1 MVGSDLEDGI
11 GKGPGGGLNG
21 TKDFKELIQGY
32 ESLTDDHP
40 VEVLVAFGGADKDGW
55 RGMKFADMYQIIADG
70 QDGAFGNETGRDAY
84 LYQDDTANMDDEES
98 LTLFLDYISDT
109 YPNPEQSF
117 LTFWDHG
124 NTYKGFG
131 GDTNFKKTDP
141 YTVLSMDE
149 ITRAFQNSQPG
160 VFDLIGFD
168 ACLMASVEVAKV
180 IEPFADYMIASEE
193 LEPGH
198 GWLWSTVIQYYAE
211 QDSILDAGKLMVDNF
226 VQPVHGSGHKQNGR
240 TLSLLDLSRYDE
252 LIESLDPVVALMG
265 HQILHNDEYAA
276 PVILSIFNARSYGK
290 FERDDPRVSIDLMH
304 LVQLLATEYA
314 DTELSP
320 SLNELMNEIDRFV
333 IYSKHDGSRPDSHGV
348 SIGAPE
354 DTDPD
359 YSTYKLNDTWLQF
372 ETSYANLRASD
383 TTAPTIGEQTSDDA
397 GITATFSDDY
407 LTEVSTL
414 YGYLESFESDDGSID
429 EYFMVVAELEAQPT
443 GTEGE
448 YFTPTW
454 DQRWFTVQYDPNEIT
469 AWIPAAFSGR
479 GEDEDGPY
487 TIYTAEIDFYI
498 GDSETANLAALTMYV
513 DEDMEVFDHS
523 IQTYQ
528 YIYSGPDDEDGTL
541 RFDKATYRIES
552 GDAIQFY
559 NYGYNLNALD
569 DDDWFP
575 TSEFAEF
582 VQAPVFQLEYLEF
595 ADESGQP
602 AQYYYTIWAED
613 VGGNDVYT
621 ELAAV
626 E

>member
-98 LTLFLDYISDT
+98 LTLFLKYLRDG
-109 YPNPEQSF
+109 YPNPETRF

-131 GDTNFKKTDP
+131 GDSNFPDDKL
-141 YTVLSMDE
+141 YMDE
-149 ITRAFQNSQPG
+149 ITRAFERSQSDD
-160 VFDLIGFD
+160 FDLIGFD

-198 GWLWSTVIQYYAE
+198 GWLWNEVIQIYAE
-211 QDSILDAGKLMVDNF
+211 RDNIVDAGKLMVDNF
-226 VQPVHGSGHKQNGR
+226 VQDVHGSGYKLDGR
-240 TLSLLDLSRYDE
+240 TLSLLNLSRYE
-252 LIESLDPVVALMG
+252 ALVTALNPVVSALDG
-265 HQILHNDEYAA
+265 YALGGGYSDNLVSGITKA
-276 PVILSIFNARSYGK
+276 GQFGKSDRSG
-290 FERDDPRVSIDLMH
+290 EPPASIDLKH
-304 LVQLLATEYA
+304 LVQGLSKEFA
-314 DTELSP
+314 DSQIAPDLDA
-320 SLNELMNEIDRFV
+320 LIAEIDSFV
-333 IYSKHDGSRPDSHGV
+333 IHSNQDGSRPYANGV
-348 SIGAPE
+348 SIAAPE
-354 DTDPD
+354 DTKQE
-359 YSTYKLNDTWLQF
+359 YSAYKLNDAWLDFQ
-372 ETSYANLRASD
+372 TAYAALRAGD
-383 TTAPTIGEQTSDDA
+383 TAAPTIGEQTSDDA

-454 DQRWFTVQYDPNEIT
+454 DQRWFTVQYDPNKIT

-479 GEDEDGPY
+479 GEDEEGPY
-487 TIYTAEIDFYI
+487 SIYTAEIDFYI
-498 GDSETANLAALTMYV
+498 GDSENANLAALTMYV

-552 GDAIQFY
+552 GDAVQFY
-559 NYGYNLNALD
+559 NYGFNLNALD